1 MRLPCLLK
9 TQFSVVLKTNG
20 QRITSIW
27 QVHPCTLFIYSTSLF
42 AKVEVLTAQKR
53 Q

>member
-1 MRLPCLLK
+1 MDKELK
-9 TQFSVVLKTNG
+9 ASAGASL
-20 QRITSIW
+20 
-27 QVHPCTLFIYSTSLF
+27 HAIYILHSLF